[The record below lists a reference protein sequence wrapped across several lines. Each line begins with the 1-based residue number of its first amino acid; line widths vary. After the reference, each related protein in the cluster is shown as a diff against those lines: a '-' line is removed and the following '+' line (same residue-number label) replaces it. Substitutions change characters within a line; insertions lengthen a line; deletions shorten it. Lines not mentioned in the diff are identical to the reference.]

1 MDKTLGEDAD
11 DDNDDMDGD
20 EDAGD
25 DESLFFFFTPI
36 QRTSQAGSRSQL
48 LVLYILIYDCCV

>member
-1 MDKTLGEDAD
+1 MDRTLGEDAD

-25 DESLFFFFTPI
+25 DESLFFLFTNM
-36 QRTSQAGSRSQL
+36 QSTSQAGNRSQL
-48 LVLYILIYDCCV
+48 LVLYILIYYCCV